1 LCECRWGE
9 SDRDADDG
17 RVTHGG
23 NIWGSRKCLR
33 FKVYK
38 SVAGARSSDAFLS
51 VRKECIR

>member
-38 SVAGARSSDAFLS
+38 SVAGARSSDAFVS